1 MFCKRKKGKDL
12 VTSCIAI
19 SSHLKS
25 WVVQDVSAQMPENS
39 NKQGLYLGI
48 CRRPS
53 PRPQKAESCSLQLSK
68 SSASKCE
75 TYELSQAGAG
85 ERMFLDVSS
94 PCPLS
99 TLLGL
104 QSLTMG
110 KKINTNPAN
119 LGRAFPR
126 VTHGQHLFRYNCPS
140 PSPKIP
146 LALRIPAKHLTCLPE
161 Q

>member
-1 MFCKRKKGKDL
+1 MFCKRKEGKDL
-12 VTSCIAI
+12 VTSCIAV

-25 WVVQDVSAQMPENS
+25 WTVQDISAQMPENS

-48 CRRPS
+48 CRRLS
-53 PRPQKAESCSLQLSK
+53 PRPKKAESCTLQLSK

-85 ERMFLDVSS
+85 ERIFLDVSS

-104 QSLTMG
+104 QSLTME
-110 KKINTNPAN
+110 KKNQHQPCQSGLSLPWGYSWAAPAS
-119 LGRAFPR
+119 LQLPFP
-126 VTHGQHLFRYNCPS
+126 VS
-140 PSPKIP
+140 
-146 LALRIPAKHLTCLPE
+146 
-161 Q
+161 

>member
-1 MFCKRKKGKDL
+1 MFCKRKEGKDL

-25 WVVQDVSAQMPENS
+25 WAVQDVSAQMPENS

-48 CRRPS
+48 CRRAS

-99 TLLGL
+99 TLFGL

-110 KKINTNPAN
+110 KKN
-119 LGRAFPR
+119 
-126 VTHGQHLFRYNCPS
+126 QHQPCQSGPS
-140 PSPKIP
+140 
-146 LALRIPAKHLTCLPE
+146 LP
-161 Q
+161 

>member
-1 MFCKRKKGKDL
+1 MFCKRKEGKDL
-12 VTSCIAI
+12 VASCIAV

-25 WVVQDVSAQMPENS
+25 WTVQDISAQMPENS

-48 CRRPS
+48 CRRLS
-53 PRPQKAESCSLQLSK
+53 PRPKKAESCTLQLSK

-75 TYELSQAGAG
+75 TYKLSQAGAG

-104 QSLTMG
+104 QSLTME

-119 LGRAFPR
+119 LG
-126 VTHGQHLFRYNCPS
+126 
-140 PSPKIP
+140 
-146 LALRIPAKHLTCLPE
+146 
-161 Q
+161 